1 MTTDEILGKAIHR
14 LTEMGDHH
22 PSMVLYSQ
30 AKVLYKLIPDIIDLL
45 ELARANWDSGLQGED
60 FAETFRELISLAKI
74 VIEETNE

>member
-1 MTTDEILGKAIHR
+1 MTTDEVLGKAIHR
-14 LTEMGDHH
+14 LTEMNDHH

-60 FAETFRELISLAKI
+60 FAETFRELLSLAKI
-74 VIEETNE
+74 VVEETNE

>member
-14 LTEMGDHH
+14 LTEINDRH
-22 PSMVLYSQ
+22 PSMVMYSQ
-30 AKVLYKLIPDIIDLL
+30 AKMLYKLIPDIIELL
-45 ELARANWDSGLQGED
+45 ELARTNWDSGLQGED